1 VLLER
6 CPVDRGMKVAEHLR
20 DLISSTEFFWSG
32 RSAQITVSTGM
43 AAVEPDTPGV
53 EAVLEAAELACDTA
67 KESGRN
73 RTQLYRQDDGELM
86 ARKQQMHMVNRI
98 HAALRDDRFRID
110 CQTIQ
115 PVQPDPERYH
125 FEVLVRLLD
134 ELGEV
139 ISPNAFIP
147 AAERYHLM
155 PVIDRW
161 VIKKTCEILSQRG
174 MARVP
179 DEGTVSINL
188 SGQSFADEDIVAYI
202 SEQLYQ
208 SGVHP
213 GCLCFEI
220 TETAAVSNT
229 DAAHRIIAQLREK
242 GCRFSLDDFGTGM
255 SSFAYLKTLPVDY
268 LKIDGSFVR
277 QVVDDRVSR
286 AMVSAINE
294 IGHVME
300 LKTIAEFVE
309 TDEIARRLAAMGLD
323 YLQGYSIAQPEP
335 IEEYIGFLVKAR
347 CVGVG

>member
-1 VLLER
+1 
-6 CPVDRGMKVAEHLR
+6 
-20 DLISSTEFFWSG
+20 
-32 RSAQITVSTGM
+32 M

-67 KESGRN
+67 KEAGRN

-86 ARKQQMHMVNRI
+86 ARKQQMQMVNRI
-98 HAALRDDRFRID
+98 HAALREDRFRIV

-115 PVQPDPERYH
+115 PVQPGPERYH

-134 ELGEV
+134 ERGKV
-139 ISPNAFIP
+139 IGPNAFIP

-161 VIKKTCEILSQRG
+161 VIRKTCETLSQHG

-188 SGQSFADEDIVAYI
+188 SGQSFADEDIIAYI
-202 SEQLYQ
+202 SEQLYG

-213 GCLCFEI
+213 GCICFEI
-220 TETAAVSNT
+220 TETAAMSNT

-286 AMVSAINE
+286 AMVAAINE

-309 TDEIARRLAAMGLD
+309 TDEIARRLADMGLD
-323 YLQGYSIAQPEP
+323 YLQGYSIAEPEP
-335 IEEYIGFLVKAR
+335 IEEYTGFLAKAR